1 MSIIESSNNGNTPFQ
16 KLLGHQEELMQSWT
30 QLSDVLEND
39 GALNKE
45 LKEELRRMLA
55 QKNGCQYCKA
65 KGQPTGSLK
74 DEKSSVCIGF
84 TEVFIKMGDQI
95 PDNIINVLKDSLT
108 TEEIVELIAFI
119 TFTNAQQKLWRNNEI
134 TTVIQLSSQLG

>member
-1 MSIIESSNNGNTPFQ
+1 MVIHLFKIIRSSRRINAI
-16 KLLGHQEELMQSWT
+16 MDR
-30 QLSDVLEND
+30 LSDVLEND
-39 GALNKE
+39 GALSKE

-65 KGQPTGSLK
+65 KGQPTGTLK

-119 TFTNAQQKLWRNNEI
+119 TFTSAQQNFGAIMKLP
-134 TTVIQLSSQLG
+134 

>member
-39 GALNKE
+39 GALSKE

-65 KGQPTGSLK
+65 KGQPTGTLK

-119 TFTNAQQKLWRNNEI
+119 TFTNAQQNFGAIMKL
-134 TTVIQLSSQLG
+134 QP

>member
-1 MSIIESSNNGNTPFQ
+1 
-16 KLLGHQEELMQSWT
+16 
-30 QLSDVLEND
+30 
-39 GALNKE
+39 
-45 LKEELRRMLA
+45 MLA

-95 PDNIINVLKDSLT
+95 RTILLTYLK
-108 TEEIVELIAFI
+108 
-119 TFTNAQQKLWRNNEI
+119 
-134 TTVIQLSSQLG
+134 TV

>member
-1 MSIIESSNNGNTPFQ
+1 
-16 KLLGHQEELMQSWT
+16 MQSWT

-74 DEKSSVCIGF
+74 DEKSSVCIDLQKCLLRWVTKF
-84 TEVFIKMGDQI
+84 RTILLTY
-95 PDNIINVLKDSLT
+95 LK
-108 TEEIVELIAFI
+108 
-119 TFTNAQQKLWRNNEI
+119 
-134 TTVIQLSSQLG
+134 TV

>member
-1 MSIIESSNNGNTPFQ
+1 MVIHLFKIIRSSRRINAI
-16 KLLGHQEELMQSWT
+16 MDR
-30 QLSDVLEND
+30 LSDVLEND

-119 TFTNAQQKLWRNNEI
+119 TFTNAQQNFGAIMKL
-134 TTVIQLSSQLG
+134 QP

>member
-1 MSIIESSNNGNTPFQ
+1 
-16 KLLGHQEELMQSWT
+16 
-30 QLSDVLEND
+30 
-39 GALNKE
+39 
-45 LKEELRRMLA
+45 MLA